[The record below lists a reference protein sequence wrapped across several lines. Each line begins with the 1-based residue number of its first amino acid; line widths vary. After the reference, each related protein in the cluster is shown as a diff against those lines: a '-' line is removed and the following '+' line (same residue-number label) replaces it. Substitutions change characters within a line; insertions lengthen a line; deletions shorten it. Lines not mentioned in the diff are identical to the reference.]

1 MLYEILDASEK
12 VINRIIADEKF
23 VKTNYPD
30 RFRAVTVDAETKE
43 DAIASSIVIGAGKL
57 LNCFTDDEYKK
68 FKALVKTDAVAERFY
83 DFLSLSKEVV
93 LSDPYVVKTID
104 YLVSK
109 NVCTEAIRSKVL
121 TIMEP

>member
-1 MLYEILDASEK
+1 MLYDILDANGK
-12 VINRIIADEKF
+12 VINRIIADEMF

-43 DAIASSIVIGAGKL
+43 DAIASSIVIGAGKFL
-57 LNCFTDDEYKK
+57 DCFTDDEYKK
-68 FKALVKTDAVAERFY
+68 FKALIKTDVAVERFY
-83 DFLSLSKEVV
+83 DFLSLSKEIV
-93 LSDPYVVKTID
+93 LNDPYVVKTID

-109 NVCTEAIRSKVL
+109 NVCAKAIRSKVL